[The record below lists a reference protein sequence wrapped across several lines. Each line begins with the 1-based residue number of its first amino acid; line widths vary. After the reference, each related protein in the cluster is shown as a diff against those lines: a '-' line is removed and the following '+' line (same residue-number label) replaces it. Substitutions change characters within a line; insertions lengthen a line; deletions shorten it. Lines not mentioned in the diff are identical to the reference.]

1 MSDRRAASA
10 AADLTDPVARWG
22 AHAQPARAWH
32 EYPVRIGPITFA
44 NPYFAASG
52 CFGYGLEYSRFIRP
66 YELGAIATK
75 TITLEPRGGNPLP
88 RLRETPAGLLN
99 SIGLQNV
106 GLERYLH
113 HKLPELAAAG
123 GTAFVSIAATT
134 DDEYARMAAA
144 LAAHPAVVAVEVN
157 LGCPNVDAGGDRDAA
172 EARAVE
178 RITRRVKDHL
188 PDRCVAVKLTP
199 NVTDITNLARGAEQ
213 GGADAV
219 VAINTITGMDLDLE
233 RGRPVFTRERA
244 GLSGPAIFPVALLRV
259 WEIAAAVRVPVVAV
273 GGIATAQD
281 VLKFFMAGAVA
292 VQLGT
297 VLYSRPALL
306 REVRDGVREFV
317 VRRGVEHP
325 HALALRPRADTG
337 RAAPPRPVPPDT
349 GTACELSG

>member
-1 MSDRRAASA
+1 MSERATMPVAERVDPVVRLGVHADAASA
-10 AADLTDPVARWG
+10 AC
-22 AHAQPARAWH
+22 
-32 EYPVRIGPITFA
+32 EYPVRIGPVTFA

-52 CFGYGLEYSRFIRP
+52 CFGYGLEYRAFIRP

-75 TITLEPRGGNPLP
+75 TITLEPRSGNPLP

-106 GLERYLH
+106 GLQRYLDV
-113 HKLPELAAAG
+113 KLPELVAAG

-134 DDEYARMAAA
+134 GDEYARMADA
-144 LAAHPAVVAVEVN
+144 LAEQPTVVAVEVN

-178 RITRRVKDHL
+178 HITRLVKDRL
-188 PDRCVAVKLTP
+188 PDRCVAIKLTP

-219 VAINTITGMDLDLE
+219 VAINTVTGMDIDVE
-233 RGRPVFTRERA
+233 GRRPVFTRERA

-259 WEIAAAVRVPVVAV
+259 WDIAAAVRVPVIAV
-273 GGIATAQD
+273 GGIASAED

-297 VLYSRPALL
+297 VLYSRPTLL
-306 REVRDGVREFV
+306 QEVRDGVRAFV
-317 VRRGVEHP
+317 ERQNVAHP
-325 HALALRPRADTG
+325 HALALRRG
-337 RAAPPRPVPPDT
+337 
-349 GTACELSG
+349 S